1 MLGQTTRSGNGLII
15 TGFASSHLRGNV
27 NIKPI
32 CFRCE
37 CATLR
42 QCSKGPMY
50 LATASH
56 PCFQPPTPQSCVRY
70 QGFVFPTLK
79 SKNNRSLISRKNVA
93 LPGTSLSMHVETQIH
108 AGTRIHATRVELFR
122 VASTRARQSV
132 VFFLGFFVTGHWPHG
147 WPTGRP

>member
-1 MLGQTTRSGNGLII
+1 MLSQTTRSGNGLII
-15 TGFASSHLRGNV
+15 TGLASSHLRVILNT
-27 NIKPI
+27 KPI
-32 CFRCE
+32 FFRCE

-50 LATASH
+50 LATASN

-108 AGTRIHATRVELFR
+108 AGTRIHATRVELLR
-122 VASTRARQSV
+122 VAL
-132 VFFLGFFVTGHWPHG
+132 F
-147 WPTGRP
+147 